1 MIAQASNLVNP
12 VNNTFF
18 FIVGVSVFFLV
29 IITFCMVYFVI
40 RYSRKR
46 NPKATN
52 IHGNIPLEIAWTV
65 IPTLLALVMFWYG
78 WTDYK
83 LESTPPSDAYNIN
96 VTGQMWQWRF
106 IYPNGVE
113 MDSLYLPLNKDIKV
127 SITSKD
133 VNHSFFIP
141 AFRVK
146 KDAIPGR
153 TNTAWFRPEKEGVY
167 NFFCA
172 EYCGT
177 KHSYMITKV
186 IVLPVNDFNTYL
198 NKRLVAMNS
207 AQARDS
213 TKSAQHDTTKTV
225 QSK

>member
-1 MIAQASNLVNP
+1 
-12 VNNTFF
+12 
-18 FIVGVSVFFLV
+18 
-29 IITFCMVYFVI
+29 
-40 RYSRKR
+40 
-46 NPKATN
+46 
-52 IHGNIPLEIAWTV
+52 
-65 IPTLLALVMFWYG
+65 
-78 WTDYK
+78 
-83 LESTPPSDAYNIN
+83 
-96 VTGQMWQWRF
+96 MWQWRF

-153 TNTAWFRPEKEGVY
+153 TNIAWFRPEKEGVY

-186 IVLPVNDFNTYL
+186 IVLPVNDFNNYL

-207 AQARDS
+207 TKAKDS
-213 TKSAQHDTTKTV
+213 TKSAQQDTTILTQQK
-225 QSK
+225 

>member
-1 MIAQASNLVNP
+1 MIAQASNLVNS
-12 VNNTFF
+12 VNNTFY

-52 IHGNIPLEIAWTV
+52 IHGNVPLEIAWTV

-83 LESTPPSDAYNIN
+83 VESTPPANTYNIE

-106 IYPNGVE
+106 KYPNGLE
-113 MDSLYLPLNKDIKV
+113 IDSLYLPLNKDVKV
-127 SITSKD
+127 SIRSKD
-133 VNHSFFIP
+133 VNHSFYIP

-153 TNTAWFRPEKEGVY
+153 TNIAWFRPEKVGEY

-172 EYCGT
+172 EYCGMR
-177 KHSYMITKV
+177 HSYMITKA
-186 IVLPVNDFNTYL
+186 IVLPVNDFNNYL
-198 NKRLVAMNS
+198 NTRLAEQNAS
-207 AQARDS
+207 QANDS
-213 TKSAQHDTTKTV
+213 TKSAQHDTTKTD
-225 QSK
+225 QKK